1 MAKPAISTSISFNNG
16 LKVPLFGL
24 GTWKSKPGEV
34 KEAVKH
40 ALLEAG
46 YRHIDCALV
55 YQNEDEVGQ
64 ALKEVFDSGALKR
77 EDVFITSKCWNT
89 FHSRAK
95 VMEAVKKTLTS
106 LGLEYLDLY
115 LVHSSMGFREGD
127 ELFPKNEAGKM
138 IYSDIDIV
146 ETWQGMEDVHKAGL
160 AKSIGVSNFNSEQIA
175 KILANCTIKPVNNQ
189 VEVHPYLSQVELVE
203 FCKKHDITVTAY
215 SPLGSPDRPW
225 AKPEDPSLFEEPEI
239 KKIAEAHNKTPAQV
253 LLRFGVQR
261 NLITIPKSV
270 TPARIAENIQ
280 VFDFELSEDEMKTIY
295 SFNKNWRACGREAD
309 VDHPLYPFKIPF

>member
-1 MAKPAISTSISFNNG
+1 MAKPAIGT
-16 LKVPLFGL
+16 KVTLNDGKSMPIFGL

-34 KEAVKH
+34 KEAVKY

-64 ALKEVFDSGALKR
+64 ALKEVFESGALKR

-89 FHSRAK
+89 YHSRAK
-95 VMEAVKKTLTS
+95 VTEGCKTTLS
-106 LGLEYLDLY
+106 KLGLEYVDLY
-115 LVHSSMGFREGD
+115 LVHWPMGYSEGG
-127 ELFPKNEAGKM
+127 ELFPGT
-138 IYSDIDIV
+138 YSDIDIV

-160 AKSIGVSNFNSEQIA
+160 TKSIGVSNFNSEQIE
-175 KILANCTIKPVNNQ
+175 KILANCSIKPVNNQ
-189 VEVHPYLSQVELVE
+189 IEVHPYLTQKELVE
-203 FCKKHDITVTAY
+203 FCQKRDITVTAY

-225 AKPEDPSLFEEPEI
+225 AKPEDPSLFEEPAI

-253 LLRFGVQR
+253 LLRFAVQR

-270 TPARIAENIQ
+270 TPARIAENIK
-280 VFDFELSEDEMKTIY
+280 VFDFELTNEEMETIFG
-295 SFNKNWRACGREAD
+295 FNKNWRACGLEEHKS
-309 VDHPLYPFKIPF
+309 HPLYPFNIPF